1 MDLYVNARFLPMT
14 GEHDTFE
21 AMLVGDDGTIA
32 FTGSLEQA
40 RDRAAQLRR
49 TASGSPVRQIDCEGH
64 CVMPGLIDPHS
75 HFSGATQYFTAAD
88 LSDARSFDDV
98 TRLLTDFAR
107 RRGWLTATDEAA
119 PAHAD
124 DGVILIGVG
133 LDDTHLDEHRMPD
146 RVVLDRVSATLPV
159 VVNHV
164 SGHNLACNTRMLQL
178 AGIDADTPDPTG
190 GRYLRDADGRPDGR
204 CVEPPAM
211 SPVFTYI
218 QSHQRLDM
226 HAFRVDLVSYP
237 MFGEDVDGVFREF
250 ARYDSATYHGGF
262 RFGGRK
268 LFMDGS
274 PQARTAWLTEP
285 YTPGAEGA
293 GYRGH
298 ATVDLDAAYRFALAA
313 FDEGHQLL
321 CHCNGDAASDAYLDL
336 VERAMHESTNPRKR
350 ELKPVMVHCQFARRD
365 QYERMR
371 TLGVIPSIFV
381 AHTWYW
387 GDTHIA
393 NMGMGRASEISRVHD
408 ALELGLPTMRLNW
421 VCRSPSTP
429 IPR

>member
-1 MDLYVNARFLPMT
+1 
-14 GEHDTFE
+14 
-21 AMLVGDDGTIA
+21 
-32 FTGSLEQA
+32 
-40 RDRAAQLRR
+40 
-49 TASGSPVRQIDCEGH
+49 
-64 CVMPGLIDPHS
+64 
-75 HFSGATQYFTAAD
+75 
-88 LSDARSFDDV
+88 
-98 TRLLTDFAR
+98 
-107 RRGWLTATDEAA
+107 
-119 PAHAD
+119 
-124 DGVILIGVG
+124 
-133 LDDTHLDEHRMPD
+133 
-146 RVVLDRVSATLPV
+146 
-159 VVNHV
+159 
-164 SGHNLACNTRMLQL
+164 
-178 AGIDADTPDPTG
+178 
-190 GRYLRDADGRPDGR
+190 
-204 CVEPPAM
+204 M

-226 HAFRVDLVSYP
+226 HALVGDMQDLYALHGITTVQDGATTAHDAAVFADIADHGGFRVDLVSYP

-250 ARYDSATYHGGF
+250 ARYDSAAYHGGF

-285 YTPGAEGA
+285 YTPGPEGA

-336 VERAMHESTNPRKR
+336 VERALRESTNPHRH
-350 ELKPVMVHCQFARRD
+350 ELRPVMVHCQFARRD

-387 GDTHIA
+387 GDAHIA
-393 NMGMGRASEISRVHD
+393 NMGMARATEISRVHD
-408 ALELGLPTMRLNW
+408 ALDLGLPFTFHTDSPVIEPNLFESVWCAATRVTKAGVQLDPTQRVGVYDGLKAVTVNAAAQYGELDRKGTLEVGKLADLAIVERNPLDCDVSPDFADSPTALRNLQVLATIKAGRLIW
-421 VCRSPSTP
+421 QHS
-429 IPR
+429 